1 MKSLFKYIFYVFVYI
16 FAVASNE
23 TNSTLNYITD
33 DKRDHPCKAIA
44 SHKTQSLEFN
54 DFNSISESGSVM
66 MLNHDLIDD
75 LSTSS
80 QTSFY
85 QLADSEFPDIFSDF
99 SNLDGFEDFQVFSLQ
114 DKSNSGE
121 HTIANAS
128 LHPTDY
134 VSSTF
139 SGSPQSTS
147 HKFTQKMLSSD
158 NRVIKKNIPRP
169 GGSKDRK
176 KSQKGQRQIEKSIG
190 SQSNFATRHKHKP
203 VYAHKKTPS
212 NTSMQKV
219 SRKHVKI
226 NQHTSIENSHIDP
239 VRLESVR
246 QGNFNKELKFAE
258 LFKSR
263 VIRWIEFEHEKIGC
277 VNYNFFLSKIP
288 DLYSEIDCGF
298 GMGIIFNTIFE
309 KSKNDLMHGNY
320 TKIISEKI
328 EQYNSTAIETEETLN
343 EILFFANN
351 LINFEEKCL
360 PGLSSKEILS
370 EQKITEIMKTIKD
383 HKNLGVFYELLKFAN
398 YYYENLDNYVEKN
411 YALHIYFLLSII
423 SRQLKFFDGFKT
435 LQYKNCLF
443 PKRKCVKNPS
453 LVDYANKFFV
463 QKLFSR
469 VLIGMKDGVPRAS
482 FYIVYLS
489 LDLPS
494 YAHHNNYFSNHRSFF
509 KFYLR
514 VLISS
519 VLHEEFK
526 PQNTTLNELIS
537 LAFDLFIVKP
547 ECKTKFINILR
558 GLTNVKSIGSSL
570 IKRNMKLIKEYC
582 QKTIRGVSIQEIT
595 PWLENEKYS
604 VSFNDIFVSE
614 MNLSWYLMQNYAN
627 NNFEA
632 DNEAD
637 RWKSID
643 RTFPRFYCR

>member
-85 QLADSEFPDIFSDF
+85 QLADSEFPDIFLDF

-147 HKFTQKMLSSD
+147 QKFTQKKLSSD

-219 SRKHVKI
+219 SQKHVKI

-328 EQYNSTAIETEETLN
+328 EQYNSTAIENEETLN

-351 LINFEEKCL
+351 LIKFEEKCL
-360 PGLSSKEILS
+360 QGLSSKEILS

-383 HKNLGVFYELLKFAN
+383 HKNLGVFYELLKFVN

-411 YALHIYFLLSII
+411 
-423 SRQLKFFDGFKT
+423 
-435 LQYKNCLF
+435 
-443 PKRKCVKNPS
+443 
-453 LVDYANKFFV
+453 
-463 QKLFSR
+463 
-469 VLIGMKDGVPRAS
+469 
-482 FYIVYLS
+482 
-489 LDLPS
+489 
-494 YAHHNNYFSNHRSFF
+494 
-509 KFYLR
+509 
-514 VLISS
+514 
-519 VLHEEFK
+519 
-526 PQNTTLNELIS
+526 
-537 LAFDLFIVKP
+537 
-547 ECKTKFINILR
+547 
-558 GLTNVKSIGSSL
+558 
-570 IKRNMKLIKEYC
+570 
-582 QKTIRGVSIQEIT
+582 
-595 PWLENEKYS
+595 
-604 VSFNDIFVSE
+604 
-614 MNLSWYLMQNYAN
+614 
-627 NNFEA
+627 
-632 DNEAD
+632 
-637 RWKSID
+637 
-643 RTFPRFYCR
+643 